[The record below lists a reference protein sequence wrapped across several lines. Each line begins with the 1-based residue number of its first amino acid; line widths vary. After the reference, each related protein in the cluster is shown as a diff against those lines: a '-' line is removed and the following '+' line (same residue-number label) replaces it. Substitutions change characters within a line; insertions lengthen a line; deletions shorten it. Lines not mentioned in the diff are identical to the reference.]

1 MTDQEDYRVGYGKP
15 PKHSQ
20 WKPGQSGNPKGRPK
34 TIKDFEK
41 LLDLELSQ
49 PLRITEGGQTR
60 TITKWQGVIKALV
73 HAALRG
79 HHRAQKLVIAM
90 SGNTV
95 EDFEFDAGDREALNA
110 LFERL
115 KKAGGDSDG

>member
-1 MTDQEDYRVGYGKP
+1 MTNQEDDKVGYRNP
-15 PKHSQ
+15 PKEYQ
-20 WKPGQSGNPKGRPK
+20 WQPGESGNPKGRPK
-34 TIKDFEK
+34 KIKDFEK
-41 LLDLELSQ
+41 LLDLELSR

-73 HAALRG
+73 HAALGG

-90 SGNTV
+90 SQNSV

-110 LFERL
+110 LFERF
-115 KKAGGDSDG
+115 KQKGGDGDG